1 LHREENKMS
10 DTAGSNGE
18 REAFKIVGKPN
29 IPGRLSFSI
38 ATGKAKF
45 GTDIVVPNMLF
56 AKFLRS
62 PFGRARVRSL
72 DTNKARAL
80 PGVVDIVTWE
90 DPDIKAIP
98 QIDLPLLIG
107 EADMEDDEVGAV
119 VVAESEEI
127 CDQALKLMI
136 IDWEVLPHIL
146 DPREGLRPDAPIL
159 RANPKG
165 TGNVQITHITQG
177 DVEAGFKEADHI
189 IEFNWTLSQLSSH
202 LPNLSGSVAW
212 WYDNPLGDEGS
223 TLFVEGISPNW
234 GGYLLRPMHNLTFD
248 KIYRNSTFQGGRYCD
263 FGHRRAALIT
273 PLLARRTGRP
283 VRAVNTRQ
291 NDYDLSTP
299 QRYTQMKIGFKNDA
313 TITAV
318 LETAIGD
325 SGARVTPPYLSSD
338 LRLSPFYTTKCLN
351 IRSDYQ
357 GVFTNTGRMY
367 TTGQMFPYNWDELT
381 IAEQMIAER
390 LDMDPIDVACKNI
403 HGPSSQ
409 SDPEI
414 QPSFQMCVETG
425 KEAMNWQW
433 HPAGT
438 NKLPDGRMHGQSF
451 RYQMCPRHGTETY
464 SCTVTIQGD
473 GKVYMPLKGP
483 WCGVYSA
490 DACAM
495 VVAEE
500 IGARIEDV
508 ILLYDPKA
516 IFTPVG
522 MGSDGTTAS
531 AWVAK
536 EAAVACRKLLLE
548 IAAPRFKA
556 TPEELDTV
564 DSMVFLKSDPRKR
577 FPFSAFPESGDHD
590 KDIAATFT
598 GRPPTAIWN
607 VSQGRI
613 LDTMNASFC
622 EVAVD
627 TETGLVEV
635 IRYIVVCDSGKVLRP
650 TSLESQIHQVMMF
663 SDGAGLM
670 EEFIFDK
677 ATGVKLHTNMVEYK
691 KPTILDTSPVGVY
704 LVETRSGNACYGASG
719 ISHSMATT
727 QLIVCAVAN
736 AIGKWIA
743 PPLTPDK
750 VLKAMGKA
758 EPK

>member
-1 LHREENKMS
+1 MS
-10 DTAGSNGE
+10 DTEGSNGE
-18 REAFKIVGKPN
+18 RKEFKIVGKPN
-29 IPGRLSFSI
+29 IPGRLSYSI

-45 GTDIVVPNMLF
+45 GTDIVVPDMLF

-62 PFGRARVRSL
+62 PYGRARVKNM
-72 DTNKARAL
+72 DIGRAKIL
-80 PGVVDIVTWE
+80 PGVVEIITWE
-90 DPDIKAIP
+90 DADIKAMP
-98 QIDLPLLIG
+98 QIELPLLIE
-107 EADMEDDEVGAV
+107 EADMEDDEAGAV

-127 CDQALKLMI
+127 CDQALRLI
-136 IDWEVLPHIL
+136 NVDWEVLPHIL
-146 DPREGLRPDAPIL
+146 DPREGAKPDAPIL

-165 TGNVQITHITQG
+165 TGNVQTTHLAQG
-177 DVEAGFKEADHI
+177 DVEAGFKQADHI
-189 IEFNWTLSQLSSH
+189 IEFDWTLSQLSSH
-202 LPNLSGSVAW
+202 LPNLSGSIAW
-212 WYDNPLGDEGS
+212 WHDNPLGSEGS

-234 GGYLLRPMHNLTFD
+234 GGYLLRPMYSLTFD

-273 PLLARRTGRP
+273 PLLAKRTGRP
-283 VRAVNTRQ
+283 VRAINARR

-299 QRYTQMKIGFKNDA
+299 QRYTQVKVGFKNDA
-313 TITAV
+313 SITAV
-318 LETAIGD
+318 QETAVGD
-325 SGARVTPPYLSSD
+325 SGVRVTPPYLSSD
-338 LRLSPFYTTKCLN
+338 LRLNPFYTTKCVNL
-351 IRSDYQ
+351 RTDYQ

-381 IAEQMIAER
+381 IAEQLIAEK
-390 LDMDPIDVACKNI
+390 LGMDPIDVAYKNI

-409 SDPEI
+409 TDATI
-414 QPSFQMCVETG
+414 LPSFQMCVEQG
-425 KEAMNWQW
+425 KKAMNWQW

-438 NKLPDGRMHGQSF
+438 KKLPDGRMHGLSF

-464 SCTVTIQGD
+464 ACTVTIQGD

-483 WCGVYSA
+483 WSGVYSA

-500 IGARIEDV
+500 IGARMEDV
-508 ILLYDPKA
+508 ILAYDPKA

-536 EAAVACRKLLLE
+536 EAALACRKLLLE
-548 IAAPRFKA
+548 IAAARFKVK
-556 TPEELDTV
+556 PEELDTAN
-564 DSMVFLKSDPRKR
+564 STVFLKSDPSRSL
-577 FPFSAFPESGDHD
+577 PFSAFPESGDHD

-598 GRPPTAIWN
+598 GRPPTASWN
-607 VSQGRI
+607 IAQGRI

-635 IRYIVVCDSGKVLRP
+635 IRYVVVCDPGKILRP

-663 SDGAGLM
+663 SDGAGLA

-677 ATGVKLHTNMVEYK
+677 TTGVKLHTNLFEYK
-691 KPTILDTSPVGVY
+691 KPTILDISPVDIH

-727 QLIVCAVAN
+727 QVIVCAVAN
-736 AIGKWIA
+736 AIDKWIA
-743 PPLTPDK
+743 PPVTPDK
-750 VLKAMGKA
+750 VLKATGKA
-758 EPK
+758 

>member
-1 LHREENKMS
+1 MA
-10 DTAGSNGE
+10 DTEGINGD
-18 REAFKIVGKPN
+18 RNVFNIVGKPN
-29 IPGRLSFSI
+29 IPGRLSYSI

-45 GTDIVVPNMLF
+45 GSDVVVPNMLF
-56 AKFLRS
+56 AKFLRN
-62 PFGRARVRSL
+62 PYGRARVKSL
-72 DTNKARAL
+72 DISKAKMLA
-80 PGVVDIVTWE
+80 GVVDIVTWE
-90 DPDIKAIP
+90 DPEIKSMP
-98 QIDLPLLIG
+98 VVDLPLLID
-107 EADMEDDEVGAV
+107 EADMEDDEVGV
-119 VVAESEEI
+119 IVVAETEEL
-127 CDQALKLMI
+127 CDQALKLMEVE
-136 IDWEVLPHIL
+136 WEVLPHIL
-146 DPREGLRPDAPIL
+146 DPREGAKPDAPIL
-159 RANPKG
+159 RVNPKG
-165 TGNVQITHITQG
+165 TGNVQTTHLAQG
-177 DVEAGFKEADHI
+177 DVVAGFKQADHV
-189 IEFNWTLSQLSSH
+189 IEFDWTLSQLSSH
-202 LPNLSGSVAW
+202 LPNPSGGVAW
-212 WYDNPLGDEGS
+212 WYDNPLGNEGQ

-234 GGYLLRPMHNLTFD
+234 AGYLLRPMYDLSFD
-248 KIYRNSTFQGGRYCD
+248 KIYRNSTFQGGKYCD

-273 PLLARRTGRP
+273 PLLAKRTGRP

-299 QRYTQMKIGFKNDA
+299 QRYTHVRVGFKNDG

-318 LETAIGD
+318 QETAIGD
-325 SGARVTPPYLSSD
+325 SGVRVTPPYLSSD
-338 LRLSPFYTTKCLN
+338 LRLNPFYTTKCENLKT
-351 IRSDYQ
+351 DYQ

-381 IAEQMIAER
+381 MAQQMIAER
-390 LDMDPIDVACKNI
+390 LEMDPIDVAHKNI

-409 SDPEI
+409 TDPGI
-414 QPSFQMCVETG
+414 PPSFQMCVEQG
-425 KEAMNWQW
+425 RKAFNWQW
-433 HPAGT
+433 HPAGAE
-438 NKLPDGRMHGQSF
+438 KLADGRMHGMSF

-473 GKVYMPLKGP
+473 GKVCMPIKGP
-483 WCGVYSA
+483 WSGVYSA

-500 IGARIEDV
+500 LGARIEDV

-536 EAAVACRKLLLE
+536 EAAVACKKLLLQ

-556 TPEELDTV
+556 KPEDLDTR
-564 DSMVFLKSDPRKR
+564 DSMVFLKSDPSKS
-577 FPFSAFPESGDHD
+577 FGFGAFPESGDHD

-598 GRPPTAIWN
+598 GRPPIASWN
-607 VSQGRI
+607 IAQGRI

-635 IRYIVVCDSGKVLRP
+635 IKYLVVCDPGKVLRP

-677 ATGVKLHTNMVEYK
+677 ETGVKLHTNMFEYK
-691 KPTILDTSPVGVY
+691 KPTILDIGPCETI
-704 LVETRSGNACYGASG
+704 LTETRSGNACYGASG

-727 QLIVCAVAN
+727 QFIACAVAN
-736 AIGKWIA
+736 AIDRWIA

-750 VLKAMGKA
+750 ILKALGKA
-758 EPK
+758 